1 MTRRHRQR
9 RNDDP
14 PACRTEPDPL
24 GVLTRYLGID
34 ADAMVVTVRVDDA
47 APAGYVDIVCVT
59 CGERGRV
66 PDTAG
71 PQPDQTV
78 MCTACL
84 QEVARTLLEMR
95 VAFELPP
102 VAEVTDA
109 PDIDGSACFCLCGAR
124 HPDTLGCCQGTIG
137 PDGVRVR
144 FSSRFPW
151 IRVPMC
157 RACIDAYPETNP

>member
-1 MTRRHRQR
+1 MIRRHRLR

-14 PACRTEPDPL
+14 PGRSEPDPL
-24 GVLTRYLGID
+24 AVLTRYLGID
-34 ADAMVVTVRVDDA
+34 ADTMIVNVRVDDN
-47 APAGYVDIVCVT
+47 APADYIDIVCVT
-59 CGERGRV
+59 CGDRGRI
-66 PDTAG
+66 PGTAG

-78 MCTACL
+78 MCTRCL
-84 QEVARTLLEMR
+84 RDVARTLLEMR
-95 VAFELPP
+95 VAHLLPA

-109 PDIDGSACFCLCGAR
+109 PDIEGSACFCLCAAR
-124 HPDTLGCCQGTIG
+124 HPDKPDSCQGTIG

-144 FSSRFPW
+144 FSSTFAR